1 MRRTLAD
8 WDQILPEKQ
17 YSFEEPD
24 DFVADFAKS
33 TLKENRT
40 EALDLA
46 CGAGRHVIYMAEHG
60 FKVTGAD
67 VSGAGLQMTKERLRK
82 RGLRAILV
90 KSSMNHLPYV
100 DSCFDAVVCTRA
112 IYHQKVTGIKE
123 TITEIRRVLREGGAI
138 LVDFL
143 SERTYSYGKGIKTE
157 EGTFVETDGVER
169 GVTHHFAGKE
179 EIERLF
185 HSFEI
190 LSIILHE
197 ADVDGE
203 LRSRWVIKAIK

>member
-60 FKVTGAD
+60 FNVTGAD
-67 VSGAGLQMTKERLRK
+67 VSGAGLQMTKERLRNVDYEQ
-82 RGLRAILV
+82 LV

-112 IYHQKVTGIKE
+112 IYHQKVAGIKE

-190 LSIILHE
+190 PSIKLHE
-197 ADVDGE
+197 ANVDGE